1 MNDEIDRL
9 YSQSLEVSGRERISI
24 LEEIIRLADSNNDIE
39 VGYGARLQL
48 IRDANSCGYPEKAL
62 VAFSW
67 CIAQMDKDPELAD
80 WGYIIWQ
87 YKVIQEW
94 VPVFARVSR
103 SQITSMHDDMAK
115 RLQFIGESERTAH
128 YYRSWNFMRMGDYE
142 KAYEYQTT
150 YMKMKR
156 SGMSDCL
163 ACEQDRQVE
172 LLSRMHRDK
181 EALKLAK
188 PIIKGKS
195 SCGEVPEFTNAHIC
209 KSYLRLGQIK
219 YAVKLFP
226 KAYNSV
232 KTENKYLGTIGDL
245 MLVPL
250 HQRDFDTAFS
260 VAKRHLSWAAESA
273 ADELRFRFYSS
284 CSILFELLAN
294 DRPEIK
300 LRVPP
305 ELSCC
310 NETGLY
316 ATSDLAS
323 WFTNETQHLAELF
336 NQRNGNDCY
345 TEIIADNRELAG
357 IS

>member
-1 MNDEIDRL
+1 MDDEIDRL
-9 YSQSLEVSGRERISI
+9 YSQSLQVSGGERISI
-24 LEEIIRLADSNNDIE
+24 LEEIIRLADSNNDVE
-39 VGYGARLQL
+39 VGYGARMEL
-48 IRDANSCGYPEKAL
+48 IRDANSYGFPEKAL

-103 SQITSMHDDMAK
+103 TQITSMHDDMAK

-142 KAYEYQTT
+142 KAHEYQTT

-172 LLSRMHRDK
+172 LLTRMHRDE

-209 KSYLRLGQIK
+209 KSYLRLGK
-219 YAVKLFP
+219 TKHADKLFP
-226 KAYNSV
+226 KAYDAV

-273 ADELRFRFYSS
+273 ADELRFRFYCS
-284 CSILFELLAN
+284 CSMLFELLAN
-294 DRPEIK
+294 DRAEIK
-300 LRVPP
+300 LRVPQQ
-305 ELSCC
+305 LSCC
-310 NETGLY
+310 NETGVY
-316 ATSDLAS
+316 ATSELAN
-323 WFTNETQHLAELF
+323 WFQSETQQLAELF

-345 TEIIADNRELAG
+345 TKIIADNRSLAG
-357 IS
+357 M

>member
-1 MNDEIDRL
+1 MDPEIERL
-9 YSQSLEVSGRERISI
+9 YDQSLQTSGRERISL
-24 LEEIIRLADSNNDIE
+24 LEEIVRLADSNNDVP
-39 VGYGARLQL
+39 VGYAARQEM
-48 IRDANSCGYPEKAL
+48 IREANSGGFPEKAL

-67 CIAQMDKDPELAD
+67 CIAQMDKDPELDD
-80 WGYIIWQ
+80 WYHVIWQ

-103 SQITSMHDDMAK
+103 TQITSMHDDMAK

-142 KAYEYQTT
+142 KAHEYQVT

-156 SGMSDCL
+156 GGLSDCL

-172 LLSRMHRDK
+172 LLTRMQRDQ

-209 KSYLRLGQIK
+209 KSYLRLGKTK
-219 YAVKLFP
+219 YAEKLFP
-226 KAYNSV
+226 KAYSSV

-250 HQRDFDTAFS
+250 HQRDFDTAFGI
-260 VAKRHLSWAAESA
+260 VKRHLNWAAESA
-273 ADELRFRFYSS
+273 ADELRFRFYCS
-284 CSILFELLAN
+284 CSILMELLAN
-294 DRPEIK
+294 DYRQIK
-300 LRVPP
+300 LRIPQQ
-305 ELSCC
+305 LSCC
-310 NETGLY
+310 NETGQY
-316 ATSDLAS
+316 TTSELAG
-323 WFTNETQHLAELF
+323 WFENETRQLADLF

-345 TEIIADNRELAG
+345 TEIIADNRKLAG
-357 IS
+357 VS